1 MGAENQKQLP
11 KEPEKTMKC
20 KDDLINRTG
29 QRIYQVNPEDEER
42 IWPIK
47 V

>member
-11 KEPEKTMKC
+11 KEPEKSMKC

-29 QRIYQVNPEDEER
+29 QGIHQVNSEDEEG